1 MSSNGSRSKK
11 KIPYRNPGKAP
22 VRSLRA
28 GLATT
33 AVLAALGVVAGS
45 ACAAP
50 EGDGS
55 ATGAERAVR
64 SERSV
69 RSGAPR
75 AVRVARFDQ
84 PVEVKAAPGFGR
96 LSFVVEQPGRVM
108 LLARGR
114 KLSRPFLDL
123 TRLVGYGGEQG
134 LLSIAFPPD
143 YGKSR
148 KFYVYYTNRAG
159 NIQIDEFRRRTARKA
174 APGSR
179 RPVLTIP
186 HPTYDNHN
194 GGQMHFLG
202 NLLYI
207 STGDGGGGGD
217 PDGNA
222 QDRDSLLGKL
232 LRIDPRRSNGRP
244 YTVPAANPFVD
255 GTGRSAIFAYGLR
268 NPFRWS
274 FDLRKRGE
282 PRINIADVGESAWEE
297 VNSLPLSDARGGN
310 FGWSYFEGFDT
321 HPGNGPQPVDPIEP
335 VAALAHPGFSSVTGG
350 LVVRDDRLPTL
361 RGRYLFADFSRDRL
375 LSLPGAPDRPT
386 DPRQTSIEIPLVTSF
401 GERADR
407 TVLVTSL
414 GGYLYRL
421 VPGA

>member
-1 MSSNGSRSKK
+1 M
-11 KIPYRNPGKAP
+11 
-22 VRSLRA
+22 RA
-28 GLATT
+28 GLAVT

-50 EGDGS
+50 QDDGP
-55 ATGAERAVR
+55 AVGTERTAVGQG
-64 SERSV
+64 SV
-69 RSGAPR
+69 RAATPR

-84 PVEVKAAPGFGR
+84 PVEVKTAPGFGR

-108 LLARGR
+108 LVAQGK
-114 KLSRPFLDL
+114 KLSQPFLDL
-123 TRLVGYGGEQG
+123 TGLVAYGGEQG

-143 YGKSR
+143 YGKR
-148 KFYVYYTNRAG
+148 GKFYVYYTNRAG
-159 NIQIDEFRRRTARKA
+159 NIQIDEFRRQTSRRA
-174 APGSR
+174 AEGSR

-222 QDRDSLLGKL
+222 QNLDSLLGKL

-244 YTVPAANPFVD
+244 YTVPGSNPFV
-255 GTGRSAIFAYGLR
+255 GGGGRPAIFAYGLR

-274 FDLRKRGE
+274 FDLRTVGE
-282 PRINIADVGESAWEE
+282 PRINIADVGQSAWEE
-297 VNSLPLSDARGGN
+297 VNSLPLSEARGGN

-321 HPGNGPQPVDPIEP
+321 YPGNGPEPVDPIEP
-335 VAALAHPGFSSVTGG
+335 VSALAHPGYSSVTGG
-350 LVVRDDRLPTL
+350 LVVRDARLPTL
-361 RGRYLFADFSRDRL
+361 EGRYLFADFSRNRL

-414 GGYLYRL
+414 EGYLYRL
-421 VPGA
+421 VPGT